1 MAGPDRSIPSSLQPS
16 LALLVKLGSIARH
29 VEEAISP
36 DGHPF
41 DVGAARALLGDPE
54 LEAWM
59 TAADELQLLPL
70 ARQ

>member
-1 MAGPDRSIPSSLQPS
+1 MQDPDPNIPPTLQPS

-29 VEEAISP
+29 VEEAVSTG
-36 DGHPF
+36 GHPF
-41 DVGAARALLGDPE
+41 DVVATRALLGDAE

-59 TAADELQLLPL
+59 AAADELHLLPV